1 MRRLFESFL
10 VLQDRPTGT
19 TPMAAGQSRR
29 SLALSSAQ
37 SSAVHPLGR
46 PLARYL
52 GHSVALSLVLSAAPF
67 SPSLDRSAAR
77 SSARLVAGALVTS
90 LSFFL
95 VRLCAR
101 LLACERW
108 LARLLVWFPARSFAF
123 ALMSSRAPVPSFA
136 RARSLVPSF
145 ARLLG
150 RSFGRPLA
158 IAVGAYSF
166 HEDHIPRNVFWRKQR
181 HGAPSSYLF
190 DGLISP
196 TNNTS
201 WREHARLESGF

>member
-19 TPMAAGQSRR
+19 APMAAGQSLRL
-29 SLALSSAQ
+29 LALSSAQ
-37 SSAVHPLGR
+37 SSAARSFGR
-46 PLARYL
+46 PLARSL
-52 GHSVALSLVLSAAPF
+52 GHSVALSLVVSAAPF
-67 SPSLDRSAAR
+67 PPSLDRSAAGL
-77 SSARLVAGALVTS
+77 SARLVARALVLVTS

-95 VRLCAR
+95 FRSFAR

-166 HEDHIPRNVFWRKQR
+166 HEDHIPRNVF
-181 HGAPSSYLF
+181 
-190 DGLISP
+190 
-196 TNNTS
+196 
-201 WREHARLESGF
+201 

>member
-19 TPMAAGQSRR
+19 TPTAGGQTLRL
-29 SLALSSAQ
+29 LALSSAQ
-37 SSAVHPLGR
+37 SSAAHPLGR

-52 GHSVALSLVLSAAPF
+52 SHSVTLSLVLSAAPF
-67 SPSLDRSAAR
+67 PPSLDHSAAR
-77 SSARLVAGALVTS
+77 SSDRLVARALVTS

-95 VRLCAR
+95 VRSFAR

-108 LARLLVWFPARSFAF
+108 LARLLVRFPARSFTF
-123 ALMSSRAPVPSFA
+123 ALMSSRASMRSFA

-150 RSFGRPLA
+150 RSFGRPLG

-166 HEDHIPRNVFWRKQR
+166 HEDHISRNVF
-181 HGAPSSYLF
+181 
-190 DGLISP
+190 
-196 TNNTS
+196 
-201 WREHARLESGF
+201 